1 MNNNDFPIS
10 DLFDD
15 IPRHLLDAALI
26 RGAIAAAIINKR
38 HDLGLTQKEFAKKYK
53 VSQGMVSKW
62 ESAEYNF
69 TISNLTELM
78 SILEIPFDILLN
90 GERAIEPTRAEY
102 KNLMQI
108 TQDWNGS
115 YTKLSLTHFSSI
127 GGAA

>member
-1 MNNNDFPIS
+1 MNLNDLPVS
-10 DLFDD
+10 TLFDD
-15 IPRHLLDAALI
+15 IPEADKNIALI

-38 HDLGLTQKEFAKKYK
+38 HDLGLTQKEFAKKYH

-78 SILEIPFDILLN
+78 SKLDIPFDILLN
-90 GERAIEPTRAEY
+90 GERAIEPTGAEY
-102 KNLMQI
+102 NNLLQI
-108 TQDWNGS
+108 AQDWNGS
-115 YTKLSLTHFSSI
+115 YSKISLTHFSSI